1 MIKKVIDFNRLS
13 KQEYMKPSLKVVQM
27 QHSQQIL
34 AGSYTGIQTTNSS
47 DTDNPDYDG
56 DTSGD
61 LWDDAN

>member
-34 AGSYTGIQTTNSS
+34 AGSGP
-47 DTDNPDYDG
+47 DTLQGPNK
-56 DTSGD
+56 SGD
-61 LWDDAN
+61 GSEDSDYYDLD